1 MESQSK
7 KNNSLPKIIGIAILV
22 LVIAVVL
29 VFFNRDKANESTE
42 GTTENNETNETTDTT
57 EATEDETDK
66 EVSDLGS
73 VEATDELTAQ
83 INEVLNYDF
92 SNYKIVSEDAQKY
105 TTTFNALDTVIQLII
120 YNDDPNID
128 VEQIFDETE
137 VLIRGYESLI
147 SKTIE
152 GSYTSQLNNNSE
164 FDYSNF
170 AYAEVVHQLYDKSA
184 YYEELSDGAFDVTME
199 PVVRLWDI
207 NNGNTE
213 VPAQDDIDATL
224 ALVGYE
230 NYTRD
235 DAAQKYVL
243 SNGATVDFGAIA
255 KGHMADIVK
264 GSLMSKG
271 INSALVNL
279 GGNVMTIGAKP
290 GDKNWIIAI
299 QDPMGN
305 TGEQLGTLEVK
316 NKSLVTSGNYE
327 RFFIKDGVRY
337 HHILDPET
345 GYPAVSGLSQTT
357 IISERSIDCDA
368 LSTTTFI
375 LGQED
380 GMELIESLDGFDAMF
395 VGEDGE
401 YYFSNDFLNQYN
413 YVDSE
418 TK

>member
-1 MESQSK
+1 MESQSN
-7 KNNSLPKIIGIAILV
+7 KNNSLPKIIGIAIV
-22 LVIAVVL
+22 VIILAVAL
-29 VFFNRDKANESTE
+29 LYFNKDNANEGTE
-42 GTTENNETNETTDTT
+42 GTETTENNETTDTT
-57 EATEDETDK
+57 EVEQEK
-66 EVSDLGS
+66 EVSTVGS

-92 SNYKIVSEDAQKY
+92 SKYEIVGEDAQKY

-120 YNDDPNID
+120 YSDDPNID
-128 VEQIFDETE
+128 IDKIFVETE
-137 VLIRGYESLI
+137 ELIRGYENLI

-152 GSYTSQLNNNSE
+152 GSFTEQLNTNSE

-170 AYAEVVHQLYDKSA
+170 AYAEVVNQLYDKST

-213 VPAQDDIDATL
+213 VPAQEDIDATL
-224 ALVGYE
+224 ALVGFE
-230 NYTRD
+230 NFTRD
-235 DAAQKYVL
+235 DASKKYVL
-243 SNGATVDFGAIA
+243 ENGATVDFGAIA

-264 GSLMSKG
+264 GSLMTKG
-271 INSALVNL
+271 INSALINL
-279 GGNVMTIGAKP
+279 GGNVITIGAKP
-290 GDKNWIIAI
+290 GDKNWIIGI
-299 QDPMGN
+299 QDPTGN
-305 TGEQLGTLEVK
+305 TGEQLGTVEVK

-345 GYPAVSGLSQTT
+345 GYPAFSGLSQTT
-357 IISERSIDCDA
+357 IVSDRSVDCDA

-375 LGQED
+375 LGNEK
-380 GMELIESLDGFDAMF
+380 GMELIESLDGFESMF

-401 YYFSNDFLNQYN
+401 FYFSTDFLNQYN
-413 YVDSE
+413 FTATE
-418 TK
+418 